1 MRPAGTGTREA
12 RPGVLPAGVVMRYRR
27 AMSSTQSLV
36 GLIKAELKAQGL
48 SYAEL
53 ARELAL
59 SESSVKRMLAPGGE
73 MPLSRV
79 DEICRVLKLE
89 FAELAARLSQQGP
102 VLREL
107 SLEQERAVVASPVLL
122 LVAIC
127 CLSHW
132 ALEDVLARYR
142 IAETEAIAALVQLDR
157 LGVIEL
163 RPHNRYKLK
172 VAKTLRWRPHGPV
185 MRFFRERVMAD
196 FFAGGFDGEGELL
209 TLVHGEFGAGHAREL
224 AERLRRAADD
234 FARQHLLDQKLPL
247 DEKRPYSVVIGLRSW
262 VFEAFRDLE
271 RPGLGLTRTPSA
283 RSR

>member
-1 MRPAGTGTREA
+1 
-12 RPGVLPAGVVMRYRR
+12 
-27 AMSSTQSLV
+27 MSSTQSLV
-36 GLIKAELKAQGL
+36 ALIKAELKSQDL

-53 ARELAL
+53 AQALSL

-79 DEICRVLKLE
+79 DEICRVLKVD
-89 FAELAARLSQQGP
+89 FVELAARLAAQSP
-102 VLREL
+102 ELREL
-107 SLEQERAVVASPVLL
+107 SLEQERAVVADPRLL

-142 IAETEAIAALVQLDR
+142 VSEAEAVAALAQLDR
-157 LGVIEL
+157 LGIIEL

-172 VAKTLRWRPHGPV
+172 VAKTLRWRPQGPV
-185 MRFFRERVMAD
+185 MKFFRERVMAD

-234 FARQHLLDQKLPL
+234 FARQHLLDQKLPTA
-247 DEKRPYSVVIGLRSW
+247 EKRPYSVVIGLRSW
-262 VFEAFRDLE
+262 VFEAFREFE
-271 RPGLGLTRTPSA
+271 RPGLGPRRP
-283 RSR
+283 

>member
-1 MRPAGTGTREA
+1 
-12 RPGVLPAGVVMRYRR
+12 
-27 AMSSTQSLV
+27 MSSTQSLV
-36 GLIKAELKAQGL
+36 ALIKSELKSQRI

-53 ARELAL
+53 AQALDL

-89 FAELAARLSQQGP
+89 FAELAGRLAAQAPTQ
-102 VLREL
+102 REL
-107 SLEQERAVVASPVLL
+107 SLEQEKAVVADPKLL

-127 CLSHW
+127 CLSLW

-142 IAETEAIAALVQLDR
+142 LSEADAVAALVKLDR

-163 RPHNRYKLK
+163 RPN
-172 VAKTLRWRPHGPV
+172 
-185 MRFFRERVMAD
+185 
-196 FFAGGFDGEGELL
+196 GEGELL

-224 AERLRRAADD
+224 AERLQRAADD
-234 FARQHLLDQKLPL
+234 FARQHLLDQKLPSA
-247 DEKRPYSVVIGLRSW
+247 EKRPYSVVIGLRSW

-271 RPGLGLTRTPSA
+271 RPGLGQRKGEIGGA
-283 RSR
+283 RGPGRVGG